1 MDFVISPAI
10 ALMDRL
16 RYPAKFAL
24 LFSIVL
30 IPMLF
35 MAGTLIRQFQTEID
49 SLEQERHGLSYI
61 AALRKPIEH
70 IQQHRGMTNA
80 FRNGATQFKE
90 RITSKRE
97 EIDGYF
103 AELEKTDRELHE
115 ALQTDDMLAKLRQ
128 QWNDI
133 KTHSQDQELSAAISA
148 HNLLIA
154 DGLKL
159 LNHISNTSGIILD
172 PKLDSFHM
180 GFVLTSDLPE
190 LIEVMGQTRAL
201 ASGIAA
207 KGSHTPQSLTKL
219 LILIANIETYAR
231 KVDEGLAVAFAE
243 TPEVSRNLH
252 GTHENY
258 QTALQTML
266 GLLRQQLVESETIS
280 VGSDTVFETSTQ
292 AITQSYQLYSGLIA
306 ELDLLFR
313 TRSAAA
319 DRFLQF
325 TLAGLLGVLLVVI
338 VLLLGLTKSVS
349 RNITAINLATKRVAQ
364 NDLSAR
370 IHIDA
375 NDEMREIAENFNAM
389 IDTSSALLKEIIHT
403 SAELHTSAQK
413 VYTVANQS
421 AIHLDRQREE
431 TTSVATA
438 VNQMSAT
445 IQDVA
450 STTNTAAQAASTANE
465 QTKNGQSIVA
475 SATTSISQLAK
486 DIEGAANVIQSLE
499 KSSESIG
506 SLVDVIK
513 SIAEQTNLLAL
524 NAAIEAARAGEHGR
538 GFAVV
543 ADEVRSLASRTQ
555 ESTAVIENMIGE
567 LQAGSRKAVAV
578 MQQSRTQAHIG
589 VEKSR
594 EAMQSLEAISQ
605 SVETIDAMNL
615 QIASAAEEQTAVTE
629 EINRNI
635 VHITNLSEHTSNGAN
650 QTTAEARQLNQ
661 LAENLQKLTTQFKLN
676 I

>member
-1 MDFVISPAI
+1 MNFLISPAI

-24 LFSIVL
+24 LFTVVL

-35 MAGTLIRQFQTEID
+35 MAGTLIKQFRTETK
-49 SLEQERHGLSYI
+49 SLEQERYGLRYI
-61 AALRKPIEH
+61 AALRTPIEH

-90 RITSKRE
+90 RIFNKRE

-103 AELEKTDRELHE
+103 AELERVDRELKGT
-115 ALQTDDMLAKLRQ
+115 LQTDGMLAKLNQ

-133 KTHSQDQELSAAISA
+133 KIHAMDQELSATIAA
-148 HNLLIA
+148 HNLLVA

-172 PKLDSFHM
+172 PQLDSFHM
-180 GFVLTSDLPE
+180 GFALTADLPE
-190 LIEVMGQTRAL
+190 LIEVMGQARAL

-207 KGSHTPQSLTKL
+207 KGSYTPQILTKL
-219 LILIANIETYAR
+219 LILVANIETHAS
-231 KVDEGLAVAFAE
+231 KVDEGLEVAFAE
-243 TPEVSRNLH
+243 NPEVGRSVR
-252 GTHENY
+252 GTNESY
-258 QTALQTML
+258 QKALQSML
-266 GLLRQQLVESETIS
+266 SLLRQQLIESETIS
-280 VGSDTVFETSTQ
+280 VDSNTVFDISTQ
-292 AITQSYQLYSGLIA
+292 AITQSYQLYNELIDK
-306 ELDLLFR
+306 LDVIFQS
-313 TRSAAA
+313 RSAAA
-319 DRFLQF
+319 DRFLQL

-338 VLLLGLTKSVS
+338 LLLLGLTQSIS
-349 RNITAINLATKRVAQ
+349 RNIMAINTATKLVAQ

-370 IHIDA
+370 VHIDS

-413 VYTVANQS
+413 VYTVAGQS

-438 VNQMSAT
+438 VNEMSAT
-445 IQDVA
+445 IQNVA
-450 STTNTAAQAASTANE
+450 STTNTAAQAASNANE
-465 QTKNGQSIVA
+465 QAKNGKNVVA
-475 SATTSISQLAK
+475 SATLSISQLAR
-486 DIEGAANVIQSLE
+486 DVEAAANVIQSLE

-543 ADEVRSLASRTQ
+543 ADEVRNLASRTQ
-555 ESTAVIENMIGE
+555 ESTAVIENMIVT
-567 LQAGSRKAVAV
+567 LQTGSREAVTV
-578 MQQSRTQAHIG
+578 MQQSRSQAHEG

-635 VHITNLSEHTSNGAN
+635 VHITSLSEQTSSGAN

-661 LAENLQKLTTQFKLN
+661 LAENLQKLTKQFKL
-676 I
+676 

>member
-1 MDFVISPAI
+1 MDFLISPAI

-24 LFSIVL
+24 LFTVVL

-35 MAGTLIRQFQTEID
+35 MAGALIKQFQAETN
-49 SLEQERHGLSYI
+49 SLQQERLGLRYI
-61 AALRKPIEH
+61 AALRRPIEH

-90 RITSKRE
+90 RIFNKRA

-103 AELEKTDRELHE
+103 AELEKVDGELRDT
-115 ALQTDDMLAKLRQ
+115 LQTDSILAKLNQ

-133 KTHSQDQELSAAISA
+133 KTHSMEQELSKTIAA

-172 PKLDSFHM
+172 PQLDSFHM
-180 GFVLTSDLPE
+180 GFALTSDLPE

-207 KGSHTPQSLTKL
+207 KGSYTPQLLTKL
-219 LILIANIETYAR
+219 LILIANIETHAH
-231 KVDEGLAVAFAE
+231 KVDDGLNVAFAE
-243 TPEVSRNLH
+243 NPEVGQNLR
-252 GTHENY
+252 GTNENY
-258 QTALQTML
+258 QKALQTML
-266 GLLRQQLVESETIS
+266 DLLRQQLIESETIAVDS
-280 VGSDTVFETSTQ
+280 NTVFDTATQ
-292 AITQSYQLYSGLIA
+292 AITQSYQLYSGLTQ
-306 ELDLLFR
+306 ELDLIFQ

-319 DRFLQF
+319 DRFLQL

-338 VLLLGLTKSVS
+338 VLLLGLTRSVS
-349 RNITAINLATKRVAQ
+349 RNITAINTATKLVAQ

-370 IHIDA
+370 VRIDS
-375 NDEMREIAENFNAM
+375 NDEMREIAENFNTM
-389 IDTSSALLKEIIHT
+389 IETCSALLKEIIHT
-403 SAELHTSAQK
+403 SSELHTSAQK
-413 VYTVANQS
+413 VYTVAGQS
-421 AIHLDRQREE
+421 AVHLDRQRDE

-438 VNQMSAT
+438 VNEMSAT

-450 STTNTAAQAASTANE
+450 TTTSTAAHAASNANE
-465 QTKNGQSIVA
+465 QTKNGKNVVA
-475 SATTSISQLAK
+475 GATVSISQLAK
-486 DIEGAANVIQSLE
+486 DIEDAANVIQSLE

-524 NAAIEAARAGEHGR
+524 NAAIEAARAGEQGR

-543 ADEVRSLASRTQ
+543 ADEVRNLASRTQ
-555 ESTAVIENMIGE
+555 ESTSVIENMIVK
-567 LQAGSRKAVAV
+567 LQNGSREAVAV
-578 MQQSRTQAHIG
+578 MQRSRTQAHIG

-594 EAMQSLEAISQ
+594 EAMQSLEAISL

-635 VHITNLSEHTSNGAN
+635 VHITSLSEHTSSGAN

-661 LAENLQKLTTQFKLN
+661 LAENLQKLTKQFKLKL
-676 I
+676 